1 MFSDIFTLIIDTFF
15 MLYILVLFLR
25 FLFPLINVDFYNP
38 FSQFVVKVTN
48 PVLVPMRKVIP
59 IRKNIDSAALLF
71 IVLLQMV
78 EICLIQLVHVGAISS
93 VFDII
98 QISIIKLSNMFFSF
112 FLYAI
117 IGQIILSWFAPY
129 NNNPAVGILN
139 QITEP
144 VLAPAR
150 KLIPPVS
157 GLDFSPILVLL
168 AIEILD
174 RIFTRGILPGFF
186 SLIRNLIG

>member
-15 MLYILVLFLR
+15 MLYIMVVFLR
-25 FLFPLINVDFYNP
+25 FLFPLIGVDFYNP
-38 FSQFVVKVTN
+38 FSQFVVKATN
-48 PVLVPMRKVIP
+48 PVLIPMRKVLP

-71 IVLLQMV
+71 IVVLQV
-78 EICLIQLVHVGAISS
+78 IEICLLQLVHVGAISS
-93 VFDII
+93 ALDIV
-98 QISIIKLSNMFFSF
+98 QISIIKLTSMAFSF
-112 FLYAI
+112 YLFAI

-129 NNNPAVGILN
+129 NNNPAVSILH

-150 KLIPPVS
+150 KLIPPVN

-174 RIFTRGILPGFF
+174 RLLTRGILPQLF
-186 SLIRNLIG
+186 SLIRSLIG